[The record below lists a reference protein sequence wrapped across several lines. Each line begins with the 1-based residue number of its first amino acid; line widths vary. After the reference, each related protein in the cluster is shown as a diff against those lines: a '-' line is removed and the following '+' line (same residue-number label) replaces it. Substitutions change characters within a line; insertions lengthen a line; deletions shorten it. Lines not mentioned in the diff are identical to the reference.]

1 MPLASLELPYRA
13 FPSRGAVP
21 ALAGLLLT
29 CGFAFDRRQRRVLE
43 KFTIAFA
50 ARAKLFA
57 LLSPPEGGPGR
68 MSRDVGSSRSLVRS
82 PRRA

>member
-21 ALAGLLLT
+21 TLAGLLLP
-29 CGFAFDRRQRRVLE
+29 CGFAFDRRQRSILE

-57 LLSPPEGGPGR
+57 LQAHPKAD
-68 MSRDVGSSRSLVRS
+68 RD
-82 PRRA
+82 A

>member
-21 ALAGLLLT
+21 ALAGLLLP
-29 CGFAFDRRQRRVLE
+29 CGFAFDRRQRSVLE

-57 LLSPPEGGPGR
+57 LQTRPKAD
-68 MSRDVGSSRSLVRS
+68 RD
-82 PRRA
+82 A

>member
-1 MPLASLELPYRA
+1 MPLAFLELPSRA

-21 ALAGLLLT
+21 ALAGPYFLA
-29 CGFAFDRRQRRVLE
+29 GFAFDRRQRSVLE

-57 LLSPPEGGPGR
+57 LLAHPKAD
-68 MSRDVGSSRSLVRS
+68 RD
-82 PRRA
+82 A